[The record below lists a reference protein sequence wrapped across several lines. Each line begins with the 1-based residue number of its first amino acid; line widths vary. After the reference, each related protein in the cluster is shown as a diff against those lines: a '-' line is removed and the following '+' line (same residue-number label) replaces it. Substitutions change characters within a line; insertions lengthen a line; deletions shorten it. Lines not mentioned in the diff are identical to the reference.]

1 MIRRPPRST
10 LSSSSAASDVYKRQL
25 QELLQVGCHGDCHQ
39 QHNRELEVVVVGLE
53 VEAGRVE
60 HQAEQSQSSRVP
72 LIRARIA
79 ATARSL
85 SLPLLMISM
94 VSMRLIRSPASSD
107 LTKSS
112 AVCLALFCNCGSACA
127 RRSECTTSV
136 CPWCAAQCSGAIPN
150 WPSGLEVSALAESS
164 NWTHSVVP
172 HQEAQISGV
181 REF

>member
-1 MIRRPPRST
+1 MRLINWEGAFKSCI
-10 LSSSSAASDVYKRQL
+10 L

-107 LTKSS
+107 LCKPAPCELAPQWHLSLIHISEPTRLLSIS
-112 AVCLALFCNCGSACA
+112 YAVFCLKKKKKKKKKKK
-127 RRSECTTSV
+127 TT
-136 CPWCAAQCSGAIPN
+136 I
-150 WPSGLEVSALAESS
+150 
-164 NWTHSVVP
+164 
-172 HQEAQISGV
+172 
-181 REF
+181 